1 MMNEWS
7 NSHYTF
13 ENGDGTRYTMHLMP
27 HVHGGTIVCVN
38 DSSMWLAFD
47 DEGPI
52 CEVKFLCGN
61 NNKYTK
67 KAVEDIMSHHWGRV
81 AKAALEG
88 SS

>member
-1 MMNEWS
+1 MNEWV

-38 DSSMWLAFD
+38 DMSMWLAFSNGD
-47 DEGPI
+47 
-52 CEVKFLCGN
+52 VKFLCGT

-67 KAVEDIMSHHWGRV
+67 RAVEDIMRVHWDRV
-81 AKAALEG
+81 TAAAVVQSE
-88 SS
+88 